1 MVVGSLLR
9 GAVATTALLITPRL
23 VDAVAPAERGD
34 ANIGAGLLA
43 FAAVIVLSGAWSLLD
58 GYRRGFGWTLRTW
71 ALAAILPALGLWLG
85 LAITEA
91 DASTSV
97 TDILWAD
104 VGLVPMIYA
113 FSLTGALVGAGLG
126 EAVRPLPRS

>member
-1 MVVGSLLR
+1 MVVVSLLR
-9 GAVATTALLITPRL
+9 GAVATAVLLTTPRL

-43 FAAVIVLSGAWSLLD
+43 FAAVVVLSGAWSLRD
-58 GYRRGFGWTLRTW
+58 GYRHGFGWTLRTW
-71 ALAAILPALGLWLG
+71 ALAAILPAVGLWLG

-91 DASTSV
+91 DAGTSV
-97 TDILWAD
+97 TDLLRAD
-104 VGLVPMIYA
+104 VALVPMLYA
-113 FSLTGALVGAGLG
+113 FVITGAVVGAGLG